1 MRPIMRLGH
10 SLRRRAPGAGARRRW
25 RHLAVLFAVTVTS
38 IAGYVALS
46 VTVNGLPPY
55 PSAGWVAVLQPA
67 TGPDVDVVQ
76 LLVQAR
82 TDGNQTRA
90 AYDVVVCGPR
100 PYTGDLLI
108 GGSAR
113 LAAILPNPVMPDS
126 LPPPR
131 VERIPDLV
139 FYFGG
144 VINLGAVQLV
154 HISLPDVSTC
164 PATSGGLS
172 PGILPGGSNEGI
184 VGVTFGPVQQSW
196 AAPWGWWHG
205 PHASQAWPLTGA
217 FPGVPPGVL
226 GDFMAV
232 SGLSGHWARPLQ
244 EYAQVRADD
253 VPVSWSVDSAT
264 PAASGPY
271 PLIWQSRNPVSPI
284 TQLTDRPSL
293 ALLQDLV
300 VIFAVGLGIAGSML
314 ASLLFE
320 WLRPRPQQAAVGSR
334 SQPPGTPAPVAG
346 QAQPASPAAAP
357 GTPGRWLAL
366 IGTVIVICYARSR
379 LTRRKDTHCRR
390 GLNELSQRLKEA
402 PHSRRRSRGA
412 WRR

>member
-1 MRPIMRLGH
+1 MKPGH
-10 SLRRRAPGAGARRRW
+10 SRRRRAPGARARRRW
-25 RHLAVLFAVTVTS
+25 RQLAVLLAGAVTVTS

-46 VTVNGLPPY
+46 FTVNGLPPY

-82 TDGNQTRA
+82 TEGNHTRA
-90 AYDVVVCGPR
+90 AYDVVVCGPQ

-113 LAAILPNPVMPDS
+113 LATILPDPVMPAS

-131 VERIPDLV
+131 VQRIPDLV

-144 VINLGAVQLV
+144 VIKLGAIQLV

-164 PATSGGLS
+164 PATSGGQS
-172 PGILPGGSNEGI
+172 PGNLPGGSVEGI
-184 VGVTFGPVQQSW
+184 VGVMSGPVQQNW
-196 AAPWGWWHG
+196 AGPWGWWHG

-217 FPGVPPGVL
+217 FPGVPPGAL
-226 GDFMAV
+226 GDFVAV
-232 SGLSGHWARPLQ
+232 SGLSGHWARPVQ
-244 EYAQVRADD
+244 EYAQVSAVD
-253 VPVSWSVDSAT
+253 VPVSWSVDSAM

-271 PLIWQSRNPVSPI
+271 PLVWQSRTPVSPI
-284 TQLTDRPSL
+284 AQLTDSPSL
-293 ALLQDLV
+293 ALLQDWI

-320 WLRPRPQQAAVGSR
+320 WLRPHPKQAAAGSHSHPSR
-334 SQPPGTPAPVAG
+334 TPVPADG
-346 QAQPASPAAAP
+346 QAEPASPAAP
-357 GTPGRWLAL
+357 GTQGRWLAL
-366 IGTVIVICYARSR
+366 LGAVIVIGWARSR
-379 LTRRKDTHCRR
+379 LTRRK
-390 GLNELSQRLKEA
+390 GN
-402 PHSRRRSRGA
+402 
-412 WRR
+412 